1 MISNQRSNEKL
12 EKVKEYS
19 EKILSVSELNDYIF
33 KKIESDPKLSFVC
46 VSGEV
51 TNLSE
56 SKNHLF
62 FDLKDEN
69 AKISCIIFS
78 EKRRNIYEPREGE
91 EVLVVGEVEYYRKL
105 GKLRIKPIGIKPVGE
120 GAYYRRIEELK
131 QKLRREG
138 LFDEIHKKP
147 IPKLPER
154 IGIVTSKDGAA
165 LKDVVNTIHKRFPN
179 VDIYVKHSSVQ
190 GESAVK
196 EICEGIEFLDK
207 FNVDVIILARGG
219 GSVEDLEP
227 FNDERVARAI
237 FNART
242 PIITGIGH
250 KKDETIAD
258 YVADYRAITP
268 TEAGK
273 IAVQDKAEL
282 LKEIDELEERLL
294 QAFKKFKE
302 IKKQEKKIEEME
314 IKIVKQEE
322 RIAKQ
327 EERVKRA
334 ERSKYVYIAIIAVLV
349 VVILILLLW
358 L

>member
-1 MISNQRSNEKL
+1 MQYTNSIKL
-12 EKVKEYS
+12 EKIEYLS
-19 EKILSVSELNDYIF
+19 LEDVLSVSELNNYIF

-46 VSGEV
+46 VLGEV

-56 SKNHLF
+56 SNNHLF

-69 AKISCIIFS
+69 SKISCIVFS
-78 EKRRNIYEPREGE
+78 ERRKNIYEPREGE
-91 EVLVVGEVEYYRKL
+91 EILVVGEVEYYRKL
-105 GKLRIKPIGIKPVGE
+105 GKLRLKPIGIKPLGE

-138 LFDEIHKKP
+138 LFDEVHKKP

-154 IGIVTSKDGAA
+154 IGVVTSKDGAA
-165 LKDVVNTIHKRFPN
+165 LKDVVNSIHKRFPN

-190 GESAVK
+190 GEGAVR

-250 KKDETIAD
+250 KEDETIAD
-258 YVADYRAITP
+258 YVADCRAITP

-273 IAVQDKAEL
+273 VAVQDKAEL
-282 LKEIDELEERLL
+282 LKKLDELEEHLL
-294 QAFKKFKE
+294 QAFKKFRE
-302 IKKQEKKIEEME
+302 IKEQERKIEKME
-314 IKIVKQEE
+314 KQIVEQE
-322 RIAKQ
+322 Q
-327 EERVKRA
+327 RVKRA
-334 ERSKYVYIAIIAVLV
+334 ERSKYVYMAIIAVLV
-349 VVILILLLW
+349 LVVVILLLW

>member
-1 MISNQRSNEKL
+1 M
-12 EKVKEYS
+12 
-19 EKILSVSELNDYIF
+19 
-33 KKIESDPKLSFVC
+33 
-46 VSGEV
+46 
-51 TNLSE
+51 
-56 SKNHLF
+56 
-62 FDLKDEN
+62 
-69 AKISCIIFS
+69 
-78 EKRRNIYEPREGE
+78 
-91 EVLVVGEVEYYRKL
+91 
-105 GKLRIKPIGIKPVGE
+105 LRLKPIGIKAVGE
-120 GAYYRRIEELK
+120 GAYYRRIEELRE
-131 QKLRREG
+131 KLRREG
-138 LFDEIHKKP
+138 LFDEIHKKL

-165 LKDVVNTIHKRFPN
+165 LRDVVNSIHMRFPN

-190 GESAVK
+190 GEDAVR
-196 EICEGIEFLDK
+196 EICEGIEFFDK
-207 FNVDVIILARGG
+207 MFNVDVIILTRGG

-282 LKEIDELEERLL
+282 LKELDELEESLL
-294 QAFKKFKE
+294 QAFKKFREMKE
-302 IKKQEKKIEEME
+302 REKKIEEME

-358 L
+358 I